1 MRANPSLLLL
11 VLVWVAL
18 LLPSALRSRIRS
30 SPRTTVGGFR
40 RAMDGLR
47 DGADGGPGVTAAA
60 PAVRRGTGRPP
71 VVGPMN
77 PARPTGRTP
86 RREDPVVVRR
96 RTRFVR
102 LVGATGL
109 ALVAAPLV
117 GGALAWSVAGLLVA
131 ATATTVVVLRH
142 LTLQRAAARRVVVDL
157 DLRRPAPALHDEVT
171 GELLLAAGSAADVV
185 RLRSW
190 AR

>member
-18 LLPSALRSRIRS
+18 LLPSAVRSRLRS

-47 DGADGGPGVTAAA
+47 DGADAGATVAARVTAAA
-60 PAVRRGTGRPP
+60 PRPVATAPVRS
-71 VVGPMN
+71 
-77 PARPTGRTP
+77 A
-86 RREDPVVVRR
+86 RREDPVLARR

-102 LVGATGL
+102 LLGLTGL
-109 ALVAAPLV
+109 AVVAAPFV
-117 GGALAWSVAGLLVA
+117 GGTLAWTIALAAVGTTA
-131 ATATTVVVLRH
+131 ATTVVLRR
-142 LTLQRAAARRVVVDL
+142 LTLQRAAARRVVVAL

-171 GELLLAAGSAADVV
+171 GELLLAAGSAAEVV

>member
-18 LLPSALRSRIRS
+18 LLPSAVRSRIRS

-47 DGADGGPGVTAAA
+47 DGADGGRAGVPDAD
-60 PAVRRGTGRPP
+60 
-71 VVGPMN
+71 
-77 PARPTGRTP
+77 ARPRGARGGATAGAVSPVRPDGRTP
-86 RREDPVVVRR
+86 RREDPAVTRR

-102 LVGATGL
+102 LVGATVLSL
-109 ALVAAPLV
+109 AAAPLV
-117 GGALAWSVAGLLVA
+117 GGAPAWTVAGLLLA
-131 ATATTVVVLRH
+131 ATATTVVVLRR

-157 DLRRPAPALHDEVT
+157 DLRRPAPALHDEIT

>member
-18 LLPSALRSRIRS
+18 LLPSAVRSRLRS

-47 DGADGGPGVTAAA
+47 DGSGGVAPRATGRAATPVTA
-60 PAVRRGTGRPP
+60 V
-71 VVGPMN
+71 
-77 PARPTGRTP
+77 RPTGPARTP
-86 RREDPVVVRR
+86 RREDPVLVSR

-109 ALVAAPLV
+109 AVVAAPLV
-117 GGALAWSVAGLLVA
+117 GGALAWAVAGLLVA
-131 ATATTVVVLRH
+131 ASATSVVILRR
-142 LTLQRAAARRVVVDL
+142 LTLQRAAARGVVVAL